1 MLKGTELVSKVDE
14 MQAQEPPAKM
24 SEIVRACGY
33 ESEGKLHYTQFYTE
47 LLSAKGLLNKPEPAD
62 ISEEYQEIYSEL
74 SENYGEDA
82 VNAFLEIWE
91 ECDLEQ
97 FENTF
102 QGRYDSESDFA
113 EQLTV
118 DCYGLRDVP
127 SFVVIDWQA
136 TWDQGLRYDYEFV
149 DGFVFSS
156 TW

>member
-1 MLKGTELVSKVDE
+1 MLKGTELLTKVTE
-14 MQAQEPPAKM
+14 MQAQSLYTM
-24 SEIVRACGY
+24 TEIVRACGY
-33 ESEGKLHYTQFYTE
+33 EVEGKLHFTQFYTE
-47 LLSAKGLLNKPEPAD
+47 LLDAKGLLNKTEPAD

-91 ECDLEQ
+91 ECDLEH
-97 FENTF
+97 FEDAF
-102 QGRYDSESDFA
+102 QGRYEDEADFA

-149 DGFVFSS
+149 NGFVFVNA
-156 TW
+156 W

>member
-47 LLSAKGLLNKPEPAD
+47 LLDAKGLLNKPEPTE
-62 ISEEYQEIYSEL
+62 ISEEYQETYEDL
-74 SENYGEDA
+74 CENYGDDA

-91 ECDLEQ
+91 ECDLEH
-97 FENTF
+97 FEDVF

-118 DCYGLRDVP
+118 DCYGLNVP
-127 SFVVIDWQA
+127 SFVIVDWQA

-149 DGFVFSS
+149 DGCVFSS